1 MKIIAAALLALT
13 SLVATSTLAEA
24 RDYHRHHGG
33 PVMVV
38 RPSHHGWH
46 HGHDRWHHRS
56 HWNGGH
62 NHHN

>member
-1 MKIIAAALLALT
+1 
-13 SLVATSTLAEA
+13 
-24 RDYHRHHGG
+24 
-33 PVMVV
+33 MVV